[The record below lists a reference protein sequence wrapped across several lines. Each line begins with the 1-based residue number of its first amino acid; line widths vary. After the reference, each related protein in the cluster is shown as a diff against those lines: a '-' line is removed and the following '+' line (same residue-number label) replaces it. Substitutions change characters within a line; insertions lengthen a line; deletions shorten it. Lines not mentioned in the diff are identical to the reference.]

1 MKKRLFRLVRR
12 HKRDMLQH
20 RDKYRAGFLHGRS
33 GVYALHAVI
42 SAAAGKSDEAAENGR
57 AHSEIWYGFHVASA

>member
-1 MKKRLFRLVRR
+1 MKNWHEMKKWLFRLVRR

-33 GVYALHAVI
+33 GVYAVHAVI
-42 SAAAGKSDEAAENGR
+42 SAAAGKSDEVAENAR
-57 AHSEIWYGFHVASA
+57 AHAAIWY